1 MAITGNELRRPVRIL
16 SASLDPGLNQ
26 SRALL
31 LRHYGFDVT
40 TSESKEHA
48 QEQIE
53 GSHFDVMIFGNTL
66 PYDTCWE
73 LAYTFRRHN
82 SKGKIIEILPSPWAT
97 PKDQPDF
104 CVVGTAEPEELIATI
119 RKIQ

>member
-1 MAITGNELRRPVRIL
+1 VATTEKALRRPVRIL
-16 SASLDPGLNQ
+16 SASLDSGLNQ

-31 LRHYGFDVT
+31 LQHYGFEVT

-66 PYDTCWE
+66 PHDTCWE
-73 LAYTFRRHN
+73 LAYIFRRHN
-82 SKGKIIEILPSPWAT
+82 AKGKIIEILPSPWAT
-97 PKDQPDF
+97 PKNQPDF
-104 CVVGTAEPEELIATI
+104 CVVGTADPEQLVATI
-119 RKIQ
+119 RQI